1 MYLVVGHS
9 KKDMRNI
16 LICMAKVTSLVT
28 MPITFGQIVFG
39 QNCIL
44 VNQPHEDFYFQ
55 WNLSFPQFAI

>member
-1 MYLVVGHS
+1 
-9 KKDMRNI
+9 
-16 LICMAKVTSLVT
+16 MAKVTSLVT